1 MPKLEANLQFMFN
14 EYDLIDRYDAAAR
27 AGFKGVELQAPYSL
41 PIPQIVERLER
52 NNLKHVIINS
62 PSADP
67 DTGRLNI
74 SLRADRVDLYK
85 ERTAQAAEY
94 AAGLGCIG
102 VNIGCGEIDDID
114 PNEARSTLISNMRHA
129 AEELGKVGVV
139 ALVEAINT
147 RDRPGFFINTTKQ
160 ALDAIAEVDHPNL
173 AILYDF
179 YHMQIMEGD
188 LTLTVKENLSSIKH
202 MQLADNPGRHE
213 PGTGEI
219 NYDNLLQHLDEIGY
233 EGWVGCEYNPSGNTE
248 QTLGW
253 ASAWL

>member
-62 PSADP
+62 ASADP

-114 PNEARSTLISNMRHA
+114 PDEARATLISNMRHA

-160 ALDAIAEVDHPNL
+160 ALDTIAEADHPNL

>member
-114 PNEARSTLISNMRHA
+114 PDEARATLISNMRHA

>member
-27 AGFKGVELQAPYSL
+27 AGFKGVELQDPYSL

-114 PNEARSTLISNMRHA
+114 PDEARATLIANMRHA
-129 AEELGKVGVV
+129 AEELAKVGVI

-188 LTLTVKENLSSIKH
+188 LTLTVKENLSLIKH

-219 NYDNLLQHLDEIGY
+219 NYSHLLQHLDDIGY
-233 EGWVGCEYNPSGNTE
+233 EGWVGCEYSPSGNTE

>member
-219 NYDNLLQHLDEIGY
+219 NYDHLLQHLDEIGY